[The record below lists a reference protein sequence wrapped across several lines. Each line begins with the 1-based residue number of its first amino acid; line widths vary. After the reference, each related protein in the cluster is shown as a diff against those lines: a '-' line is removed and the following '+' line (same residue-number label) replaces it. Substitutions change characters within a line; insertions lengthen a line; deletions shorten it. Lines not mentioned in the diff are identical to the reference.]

1 MSSAFSFLHLY
12 CGPMDAPAYS
22 LPQRLAAE
30 FVGTAFLLTAILGGG
45 ATASQLSDDPG
56 VRLLIAA
63 LVTGFVLMV
72 LIWSLGPVS
81 GAHVNPC
88 VTLMDVLLGG
98 RPAREGAAY
107 AAVQIAGGF
116 LGAVLANV
124 MFGLTAVSISETSRG
139 GGGPFLG
146 EVIAALGLMTVI
158 FLTVRRGGFGL
169 TYTAPA
175 VGLFIGAG
183 HFFTSS
189 GAFANPAVTIA
200 RMFSDTYSGIAPAS
214 VPVFLAG
221 QIVGTGLA
229 FLLLRY
235 VLAPGG
241 GEAAH

>member
-1 MSSAFSFLHLY
+1 MN
-12 CGPMDAPAYS
+12 APVYS
-22 LPQRLAAE
+22 LGQRLASE
-30 FVGTAFLLTAILGGG
+30 FIGTAFLLTAIVGGG
-45 ATASQLSDDPG
+45 ISAERLSEDPG
-56 VRLLIAA
+56 VRLLTAA
-63 LVTGFVLMV
+63 LITAFVLMV

-81 GAHVNPC
+81 GGHVNPL

-98 RPAREGAAY
+98 KPAVEGAAY
-107 AAVQIAGGF
+107 ASAQIAGGF
-116 LGAVLANV
+116 SGAVLANV
-124 MFGLTAVSISETSRG
+124 MFGLDAVSISDTSRG
-139 GGGPFLG
+139 GGGPFVG
-146 EVIAALGLMTVI
+146 EAVAALGLMTVI

-169 TYTAPA
+169 AYTAPA

-183 HFFTSS
+183 HFFASS

-200 RMFSDTYSGIAPAS
+200 RMFSDSYNGIAPAS

-229 FLLLRY
+229 FLLLRW

>member
-1 MSSAFSFLHLY
+1 MN
-12 CGPMDAPAYS
+12 APAYS
-22 LPQRLAAE
+22 LGQRLASE
-30 FVGTAFLLTAILGGG
+30 FIGAAFLLTAIVGSGIS
-45 ATASQLSDDPG
+45 AERLSGDPG
-56 VRLLIAA
+56 MQLLIAA
-63 LVTGFVLMV
+63 LVTAFVLMV

-81 GAHVNPC
+81 GGHVNPF

-98 RPAREGAAY
+98 KSAGEGAAY
-107 AAVQIAGGF
+107 ALVQIAGGF

-124 MFGLTAVSISETSRG
+124 MFGLGAVSISDASRG
-139 GGGPFLG
+139 GGGPFVA
-146 EVIAALGLMTVI
+146 EAVAALGLMTVI
-158 FLTVRRGGFGL
+158 FLTVRRGGLGL
-169 TYTAPA
+169 AYTAPA

-214 VPVFLAG
+214 VPVFLGG
-221 QIVGTGLA
+221 QVVGTGSA
-229 FLLLRY
+229 FLLLRW

>member
-1 MSSAFSFLHLY
+1 MN
-12 CGPMDAPAYS
+12 APAYS
-22 LPQRLAAE
+22 LGQRLVSE
-30 FVGTAFLLTAILGGG
+30 FIGTAFLLTAIVGGG
-45 ATASQLSDDPG
+45 ISAERLSEDPG
-56 VRLLIAA
+56 VRLLTAA
-63 LVTGFVLMV
+63 LITAFVLMV

-81 GAHVNPC
+81 GGHVNPF

-98 RPAREGAAY
+98 KPAGEGVAY
-107 AAVQIAGGF
+107 ASVQIAGGF

-124 MFGLTAVSISETSRG
+124 MFGLDAVSISETSRG
-139 GGGPFLG
+139 GGGPFVG
-146 EVIAALGLMTVI
+146 EAVAALGLMTVI

-169 TYTAPA
+169 AYTAPA

-183 HFFTSS
+183 HFFASS

-200 RMFSDTYSGIAPAS
+200 RMFSDSYNGIAPAS

-229 FLLLRY
+229 FLLLRW

>member
-1 MSSAFSFLHLY
+1 MN
-12 CGPMDAPAYS
+12 APAYS
-22 LPQRLAAE
+22 LGQRLASE
-30 FVGTAFLLTAILGGG
+30 FIGTAFLLTAIVGGG
-45 ATASQLSDDPG
+45 ISAERLSEDPG
-56 VRLLIAA
+56 VRLLTAA
-63 LVTGFVLMV
+63 LITAFVLMV

-81 GAHVNPC
+81 GGHVNPF

-98 RPAREGAAY
+98 KPAGEGAAY
-107 AAVQIAGGF
+107 VLVQIAGGF

-124 MFGLTAVSISETSRG
+124 MFGLDAVSIAEASRG
-139 GGGPFLG
+139 GGGPFVG
-146 EVIAALGLMTVI
+146 EAVAALGLMTVI

-169 TYTAPA
+169 AYTAPA

-200 RMFSDTYSGIAPAS
+200 RMFSDSYNGIAPAS

-229 FLLLRY
+229 FLLLRW